1 MYGDMGKVKNR
12 NEMYYIL
19 ESAKLDYTKNLPNQ
33 TILNYLRTRLCHP
46 NLRHLYLSFHTN
58 SIMHHTILIL
68 GILSEGMVSSSQD

>member
-1 MYGDMGKVKNR
+1 MGKVKNR

-33 TILNYLRTRLCHP
+33 TILNYL
-46 NLRHLYLSFHTN
+46 YLSFHTN
-58 SIMHHTILIL
+58 SIMHHTIMIL